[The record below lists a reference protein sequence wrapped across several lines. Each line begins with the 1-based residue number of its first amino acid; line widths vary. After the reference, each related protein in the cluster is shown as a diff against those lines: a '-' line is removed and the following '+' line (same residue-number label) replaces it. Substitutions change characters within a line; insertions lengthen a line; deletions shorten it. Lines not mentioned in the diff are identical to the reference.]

1 MAPGF
6 RLGPGQP
13 VEQWLHAYRNGDVN
27 NYKALDEWRRGDRG
41 WIQGNHKAG
50 KYLTHIKLLVN
61 QWPHLQL
68 LADFMDAGTTPVRW
82 IPEVPGAYPEDKE
95 KRENQRKERFE
106 KMHICVLEYPK
117 QEGGEVKTKSLYHKS
132 MLTKY
137 LSVPH
142 DDASVKLKLF
152 VVEDLSREVIEILG
166 SQFDIDPSFFREHL
180 VDYVWYNLK
189 DWWRDPPNLDIVSRG
204 QNWFQIRFMRARY
217 FENDA
222 SFKEGD
228 SQAHKFNIYRRL
240 ENDHNQSKLWDK
252 AVNNGP
258 ESRVGL
264 IRSRATFW
272 VKPKET
278 DENTQIAILLL
289 DPTIEE
295 GHPLWRKYRN
305 WARPPGMDNGLPKE
319 GAPPGG
325 SFFKDFVYWACR
337 PDAFKFAG
345 SGNSSSVICL
355 PTQALLH
362 LVGSEWLTMVD
373 YIKTR
378 LNQVDWEIAFPWDF
392 LSKDDQIDR
401 ALTKLH
407 QWRRVV
413 PVYREMLADTLLRVF
428 RDTAHLTKTPPK
440 VQLTQGTEDNR
451 SPSAHETE
459 GMRMPSALDYLMNNP
474 CINAYK
480 QDFSLVLSYMEEYQ
494 DRIDRLTN
502 VVTAVINMQ
511 DSRRGFKDNRNLQ
524 WLTWLATF
532 FIPLSFVATMLSMST
547 DPYELGESAKLWAE
561 VSVPSGLFIL
571 SMILLMSI
579 AKCRRSIRKFFSDS
593 VLWLRGASSKPKE
606 G

>member
-1 MAPGF
+1 M
-6 RLGPGQP
+6 
-13 VEQWLHAYRNGDVN
+13 
-27 NYKALDEWRRGDRG
+27 
-41 WIQGNHKAG
+41 
-50 KYLTHIKLLVN
+50 
-61 QWPHLQL
+61 
-68 LADFMDAGTTPVRW
+68 
-82 IPEVPGAYPEDKE
+82 
-95 KRENQRKERFE
+95 
-106 KMHICVLEYPK
+106 
-117 QEGGEVKTKSLYHKS
+117 
-132 MLTKY
+132 
-137 LSVPH
+137 
-142 DDASVKLKLF
+142 
-152 VVEDLSREVIEILG
+152 
-166 SQFDIDPSFFREHL
+166 
-180 VDYVWYNLK
+180 
-189 DWWRDPPNLDIVSRG
+189 
-204 QNWFQIRFMRARY
+204 RFMRARY
-217 FENDA
+217 FKDDA
-222 SFKEGD
+222 SFNQGD
-228 SQAHKFNIYRRL
+228 FQAQNFNIFRRL

-252 AVNNGP
+252 AATNGA

-272 VKPKET
+272 VKPKKI
-278 DENTQIAILLL
+278 DEHTQIGILLL
-289 DPTIEE
+289 DPTIKE

-305 WARPPGMDNGLPKE
+305 WARPPGKAKGLPKE
-319 GAPPGG
+319 GAPPGE
-325 SFFKDFVYWACR
+325 SFFQDFVYWARR
-337 PDAFKFAG
+337 PDAFEFAG
-345 SGNSSSVICL
+345 LGNSSSSICL

-362 LVGSEWLTMVD
+362 LVCSEWLTMVD

-440 VQLTQGTEDNR
+440 VQLTHETEER
-451 SPSAHETE
+451 RMPSAHETE
-459 GMRMPSALDYLMNNP
+459 DKRMPSALDHLMDTP
-474 CINAYK
+474 RINAYK

-511 DSRRGFKDNRNLQ
+511 DSRRGFKDNKNLQ

-579 AKCRRSIRKFFSDS
+579 AKCRRAIRRFYSDIK
-593 VLWLRGASSKPKE
+593 LWLRGASSKPKE